1 MKWSVGM
8 KIGGGFVLAAAILLV
23 IGGISYWSTERFV
36 DVTKRVAQNQALLEK
51 MDHVVNGL
59 YKAQNNQRGYLITG
73 ADHFLKPYR
82 DAMAQVEQ
90 ILKEV
95 KISMVSP
102 YAQKIFES
110 LDPLFAEVR
119 KSLQD
124 TVTLRRDK
132 GFEPVRQVILSEKQG
147 KNFDE
152 LIRLVNALDDEEQE
166 LLKKRHEESQMGAK
180 VLSYADIIGIPLAL
194 VLLGVAGVTITRNIA
209 NPLKKMTFAAERM
222 ASGDIDFEPVSYER
236 GDEVGVL
243 AKTFRKL
250 MEYQQEMSQISHQI
264 AMGNLQVIVKP
275 RSDKDILGAAA
286 ATMVDNMRQQIQQI
300 MEGVN
305 SLASSASEIMAT
317 TTQIATSATETATAV
332 TETTTTIEELRQTV
346 QVSNKKAKDVSDNAR
361 QAAAVSQTGKTA
373 VDTAID
379 GMHRIQQQMDAI
391 AETIIK
397 LSEQSQTIGAIIAT
411 VSDIADQSNLL
422 AVNASIEAAKAGEQ
436 GKGFAVV
443 AQEVRNLAEQ
453 SKQATG
459 QVRAILNDIQKAIS
473 AAVMATEQGGKAVD
487 SGVKQSADAGE
498 SIRVLAEG
506 VTASAQ
512 ASMQIAASTN
522 EQLIGMDQVTL
533 AMENIKQ
540 ASEQNVAGIRQ
551 AESAAQN
558 LHELGQSLKHLVE
571 RYQV

>member
-1 MKWSVGM
+1 
-8 KIGGGFVLAAAILLV
+8 
-23 IGGISYWSTERFV
+23 
-36 DVTKRVAQNQALLEK
+36 
-51 MDHVVNGL
+51 
-59 YKAQNNQRGYLITG
+59 
-73 ADHFLKPYR
+73 
-82 DAMAQVEQ
+82 MAQVEQ
-90 ILKEV
+90 NLKET
-95 KISMVSP
+95 KNAMANP
-102 YAQKIFES
+102 HARKIFES
-110 LDPLFAEVR
+110 LDPLFVEVR
-119 KSLQD
+119 KNLQD
-124 TVTLRRDK
+124 EVALRRDK
-132 GFEPVRQVILSEKQG
+132 GIEPIRQVILSDKG
-147 KNFDE
+147 RKNFEE
-152 LIRLVNALDDEEQE
+152 LVKLIYALDDDEQD
-166 LLKKRHEESQMGAK
+166 LLKKRQEESNQSAMVSK
-180 VLSYADIIGIPLAL
+180 YVNLFGIPLAL
-194 VLLGVAGVTITRNIA
+194 LILGVAGVMITRNIA
-209 NPLKKMTFAAERM
+209 DPLKAMSFAAERM
-222 ASGDIDFEPVSYER
+222 ATGDIDFEPVSYER

-250 MEYQQEMSQISHQI
+250 MEYQQEMSEISHQI
-264 AMGNLQVIVKP
+264 ALGNLKVKVRP

-286 ATMVDNMRQQIQQI
+286 VTMVENMRQQIEQI

-317 TTQIATSATETATAV
+317 TTQIASSASEAATAV

-346 QVSNKKAKDVSDNAR
+346 QVSNQKAKDVSDNAR
-361 QAAAVSQTGKTA
+361 QAAVVSKTGKA
-373 VDTAID
+373 SVDTVIE

-391 AETIIK
+391 AESIIK
-397 LSEQSQTIGAIIAT
+397 LSEQSQTIGDIIAT

-453 SKQATG
+453 SKQATA
-459 QVRAILNDIQKAIS
+459 QVRVILNDIQKAIS
-473 AAVMATEQGGKAVD
+473 AAVMATEQGSKAVD
-487 SGVKQSADAGE
+487 SGVKQSAEAGE

-512 ASMQIAASTN
+512 ASLQISASTN

-533 AMENIKQ
+533 AMENIKL

-551 AESAAQN
+551 AEVATQN

>member
-90 ILKEV
+90 ILKEL
-95 KISMVSP
+95 KGGMASP

-194 VLLGVAGVTITRNIA
+194 FLLGVAGVTITRNIA

-373 VDTAID
+373 VDTAIE

-540 ASEQNVAGIRQ
+540 ASEQNVSGIRQ